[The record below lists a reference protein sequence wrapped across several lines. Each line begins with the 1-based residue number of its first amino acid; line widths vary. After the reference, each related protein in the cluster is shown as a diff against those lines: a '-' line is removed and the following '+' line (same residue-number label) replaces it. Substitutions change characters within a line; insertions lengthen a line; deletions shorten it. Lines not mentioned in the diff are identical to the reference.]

1 MKKSTADKGEL
12 KVHDQWG
19 KVMCKNL
26 KKVGGRKIRTR
37 SSMLTLT
44 MQLL

>member
-1 MKKSTADKGEL
+1 MKKGTADEGEL

-26 KKVGGRKIRTR
+26 KNVGDRKIRTR
-37 SSMLTLT
+37 SSMMTLT
-44 MQLL
+44 MQLP